1 VSRTP
6 DPRDQ
11 AGSAVPFQGGVHQ
24 AGPQRIQRSLVRAR
38 REVLGTGNRL
48 WACVSRS
55 QSILAV
61 CVSYHCIVR
70 GSRADLCSNL
80 GPGSP
85 SSGGGSRL
93 IPLFRPY
100 QQSNNPARVNGPGFQ
115 GVQFHTSRL
124 SRAIGGEGGRLKCL
138 LGCGGRFPGRS
149 AGPGLRSHG
158 SSGED
163 GVFALRARGEGDRFP
178 SLLRPDPAA
187 RVGCPGPGRSRW
199 FTVMEEFVPGVGCDW
214 FWDGGD
220 RCRGSPRDRACARME
235 APGRMDLS
243 RCARGEKGDRFP
255 SSLRPDPAAAR
266 CHPGSAGRHSF

>member
-1 VSRTP
+1 MEPSDGRGLVSRTP

-24 AGPQRIQRSLVRAR
+24 AGPQPIQRSLVRAR

-48 WACVSRS
+48 WACASRS
-55 QSILAV
+55 RSIRAV

-85 SSGGGSRL
+85 SSGDGSRL

-100 QQSNNPARVNGPGFQ
+100 QQSNKPARVNGPGFQ
-115 GVQFHTSRL
+115 GGQFHTSRFP
-124 SRAIGGEGGRLKCL
+124 RAIGGEGGRLECL
-138 LGCGGRFPGRS
+138 RGCVGGFPGRS
-149 AGPGLRSHG
+149 AGPGLRSQG

-178 SLLRPDPAA
+178 SSLRPDPAA
-187 RVGCPGPGRSRW
+187 RVGCLRQG
-199 FTVMEEFVPGVGCDW
+199 GVGGLRPWRRSSQGWAVTDS
-214 FWDGGD
+214 GTAVTGAVVL
-220 RCRGSPRDRACARME
+220 RGTGPALARKLRRGST
-235 APGRMDLS
+235 S
-243 RCARGEKGDRFP
+243 R
-255 SSLRPDPAAAR
+255 AAR
-266 CHPGSAGRHSF
+266 EGRG